1 MYNFAL
7 FILSSIILG
16 NDDIILGGRKE
27 MENDSALKLY
37 HSTVKHLSSKCKPN
51 ENDLLCNTL
60 STIKL
65 HEISKA
71 TEQIVSGKLYDLKIS
86 TNSGNLYMN
95 IWQKT
100 APIRYVL
107 QNFKVDDT
115 ELLTEALDI
124 TDAHF

>member
-1 MYNFAL
+1 MYNLAL
-7 FILSSIILG
+7 FMLSSIVLG
-16 NDDIILGGRKE
+16 NDDIILGGPKII
-27 MENDSALKLY
+27 DDDFASKLY
-37 HSTVKHLSSKCKPN
+37 HNTVKHLSSKCKPN

-71 TEQIVSGKLYDLKIS
+71 TEQIVNGKLYDLKML
-86 TNSGNLYMN
+86 TNSGNLHMN

-107 QNFKVDDT
+107 QNFKIDNT
-115 ELLTEALDI
+115 EFLTEALDM
-124 TDAHF
+124 TGPHF